1 MGSSSGL
8 VSPNA
13 RGHRARGLQRRRR
26 RLAVFSVRSRA
37 LARLPLERGR
47 LGGPHRSRAASLF
60 RSPFWN
66 GRDPILKQRIFG
78 LSGPEG
84 NHGEDPKELLV
95 VSRSDADLLLA
106 ALALSLSQAEFPYER
121 LRQENAKRTREQP
134 EFKLLDSG
142 AFDGDRYWQ
151 ITAEYAKAASDG
163 SHHRSQHGARARR
176 APLVPQP
183 MAFPNLSFVTC
194 PTRRPRW

>member
-1 MGSSSGL
+1 VGIVREDYSADGDAWRHFLFDHALLRAYRWSEDGLAGLTDREQRLCFALRFGMG
-8 VSPNA
+8 A
-13 RGHRARGLQRRRR
+13 T
-26 RLAVFSVRSRA
+26 
-37 LARLPLERGR
+37 
-47 LGGPHRSRAASLF
+47 
-60 RSPFWN
+60 
-66 GRDPILKQRIFG
+66 PILKQRIFG

-134 EFKLLDSG
+134 EFELLDSG

>member
-26 RLAVFSVRSRA
+26 RLAAFSVRSRA

-106 ALALSLSQAEFPYER
+106 ALALSLSASGISYER
-121 LRQENAKRTREQP
+121 LRHASNRNSSFSTAARLTAIDTGKSRRNTQRQR
-134 EFKLLDSG
+134 LMV
-142 AFDGDRYWQ
+142 R
-151 ITAEYAKAASDG
+151 ITARNMGPEPAELLWF
-163 SHHRSQHGARARR
+163 RNRWRFQ
-176 APLVPQP
+176 
-183 MAFPNLSFVTC
+183 TC
-194 PTRRPRW
+194 HS